1 MWGQEEEQDVGTT
14 EQSSTGKSI
23 LAPVKVLTDLDD
35 QFGDLYNNIV
45 GNLNTYNTYSSKMQ
59 NIEIQELSKQLQSK
73 KDENTSVYDEI
84 PEDQRIDEDIK
95 KLLNSSSNDILG
107 NLSEVSVPSERKKR
121 YQFYEEIPNINFIAY
136 RMLKIYLDNILIK
149 NVQTKQFLNINTNA
163 NNVNFLQTIKDDVGK
178 HYENF
183 LKTSTV
189 YFDLQKK
196 LKNKIVP
203 DMLKYGNS
211 FVEILNLKPVSEI
224 AAARELITE
233 STIIT
238 DSYATD
244 NAELPVTKDF
254 GLCMF
259 EAVKQDPIEESTYDT
274 EAELTPEQQF
284 KNLLRGKNGNKSIEE
299 SDVNFYSQVME
310 EESEYT
316 FDDINDLNFG
326 SIQDVYLKNINP
338 NQVIIVE
345 DDGILYGYLVVEE
358 LENNAGVEIDVFKR
372 FTQQESSNSR
382 SNSSSE
388 SDIRDEVIEN
398 MTRGVIK
405 KLNETIAG
413 SHASNLDDLDL
424 SESVESSIKIILYHK
439 IKERAKLKFRFV
451 NPNRLIN
458 FSTNVDKFGP
468 YGTSIF
474 DPIIQPV
481 KMYTLALMSSI
492 VSRLSRASVVRK
504 WTIEAGNKKNHAEI
518 IEKVKKDISNKSIS
532 FDSLS
537 NVKNISKVITDFRD
551 LATIQVN
558 GQRFIDMEV
567 LPMGDRSL
575 PLNDMNDLRNELIA
589 ATGIPSVYLNI
600 GDQVDLRET
609 LVNLN
614 TSFATTISS
623 YQGNI
628 DESLSQLM
636 NSIFGIVLENNG
648 YEQND
653 FLLSNY
659 YSFGLNPPLVLTVQ
673 ANEALVSSVTNIIGM
688 LKSAEVTIDPNE
700 MLKLYIPQM
709 NWDDLQK
716 TGEAFIKKQ
725 AKEQLMAQ
733 TEDGAGGAG
742 GY

>member
-1 MWGQEEEQDVGTT
+1 MWGNEKQEEEQQQPE
-14 EQSSTGKSI
+14 EQQQTGSAI
-23 LAPVKVLTDLDD
+23 IAPVKALTDIDD
-35 QFGDLYNNIV
+35 QFTDLYNNIV

-59 NIEIQELSKQLQSK
+59 SIEVQELSKQLGSK
-73 KDENTSVYDEI
+73 RTDVPQYDEL

-95 KLLNSSSNDILG
+95 KLLSSSENDILG
-107 NLSEVSVPSERKKR
+107 NLSDVSVPSERKKR
-121 YQFYEEIPNINFIAY
+121 YQFYEEIPNMNFIAY

-149 NVQTKQFLNINTNA
+149 NVQTKQFLNINPNP

-183 LKTSTV
+183 LKTCTV

-196 LKNKIVP
+196 LKTKVVP
-203 DMLKYGNS
+203 DMLKFGNS
-211 FVEILNLKPVSEI
+211 FIELLNLKSVSDI
-224 AAARELITE
+224 ASHRELITE
-233 STIIT
+233 SFILGEDVKKVKDLGYCLYESVGFTE
-238 DSYATD
+238 
-244 NAELPVTKDF
+244 NTKT
-254 GLCMF
+254 
-259 EAVKQDPIEESTYDT
+259 EVVKT
-274 EAELTPEQQF
+274 EGSLDINEQF
-284 KNLLRGKNGNKSIEE
+284 KNLLKMKDSIEE
-299 SDVNFYSQVME
+299 SDVGFFSDISRENSDYN
-310 EESEYT
+310 
-316 FDDINDLNFG
+316 FDDINELDFDSL
-326 SIQDVYLKNINP
+326 QDIYLKNIHP
-338 NQVIIVE
+338 SQVIMVE
-345 DDGILYGYLVVEE
+345 SDGILYGYIIVEE
-358 LENNAGVEIDVFKR
+358 EQGQAGQEIDVFKR
-372 FTQQESSNSR
+372 FTQQENSAGSANKSSEEDIQKEIIDNMTKGIIKKV
-382 SNSSSE
+382 NDTITGSSSANLK
-388 SDIRDEVIEN
+388 DL
-398 MTRGVIK
+398 
-405 KLNETIAG
+405 KLT
-413 SHASNLDDLDL
+413 D
-424 SESVESSIKIILYHK
+424 SVESSIKVILYHK

-451 NPNRLIN
+451 SSSRLIN
-458 FSTNVDKFGP
+458 FSTNIDKFGP

-481 KMYTLALMSSI
+481 KMYSLALMSSI

-518 IEKVKKDISNKSIS
+518 IEKVKKDIQSKSIS

-567 LPMGDRSL
+567 MPMGDRSL
-575 PLNDMNDLRNELIA
+575 PLNDMQDLRNELIA

-623 YQGNI
+623 YQANI
-628 DESLSQLM
+628 DDSMGQLM
-636 NSIFGIVLENNG
+636 NSIFGIVLENND

-688 LKSAEVTIDPNE
+688 LKSAEVTIDPME
-700 MLKLYIPQM
+700 LLKLYIPQM
-709 NWDDLQK
+709 NWDDLEK
-716 TGEAFIKKQ
+716 TGESFIKKQ
-725 AKEQLMAQ
+725 AKDQLMAPS
-733 TEDGAGGAG
+733 DGGG